1 MWGRGGGRGGGGGGG
16 GEGVLTGDDG
26 RGKALAPV
34 LLPLASTEQ
43 NGEPAN
49 RVSVIGIE
57 MTVETGKING
67 AQFLKIDVN
76 CTR

>member
-1 MWGRGGGRGGGGGGG
+1 MCLYVHSLLAGFPFFGVEGG
-16 GEGVLTGDDG
+16 DG

-43 NGEPAN
+43 NGEPSN
-49 RVSVIGIE
+49 RLSDIGIE

-67 AQFLKIDVN
+67 AQFLKIHVN